1 LRRRDGDS
9 TGRDQAGDATWSEE
23 GLAMIER
30 TVGAAVIGLLGLVGG
45 CAGDDKAELYYPLAA
60 GRTWTYAMRIRQGVE
75 SDARTVEAS
84 STVTNL
90 PAGTFDGSA
99 VTPQQ
104 TLAFGQ
110 TQTRL
115 MRVSTEGVAEVA
127 TQPEPPAKA
136 IPRIPPNVVLRR
148 PLQVGAHWQSTW
160 QSNQLARTTLVP
172 MTKTVTRVDGRITLP
187 AGEFDRCLVVSI
199 HGGGPVTAPGESVD
213 VVVDGEEWFAP
224 GVGLIRGS
232 FREEVQGRPGNATRV
247 ELELTSFRR

>member
-1 LRRRDGDS
+1 MTEWTAS
-9 TGRDQAGDATWSEE
+9 VVA
-23 GLAMIER
+23 
-30 TVGAAVIGLLGLVGG
+30 IGLFGIVGG
-45 CAGDDKAELYYPLAA
+45 CAANDKAELYYPLAA
-60 GRTWTYAMRIRQGVE
+60 GRIWTYAMRIRQGAE
-75 SDARTVEAS
+75 PDARTVESS

-90 PAGTFDGSA
+90 PAGMFDGRP

-115 MRVSTEGVAEVA
+115 IRVSTEGVAEVA

-136 IPRIPPNVVLRR
+136 IPRIPPNDVLRL

-172 MTKTVTRVDGRITLP
+172 MTKTVARVDGRITLP
-187 AGEFDRCLVVSI
+187 AGEFDHCLVVSI

-232 FREEVQGRPGNATRV
+232 FREVVQGRPGNATRV